1 MVICEKNV
9 LVALA
14 VAVAVAGVIDDAIA
28 AVVAL
33 LGEAAWSS
41 IVVVVVVGMEVV
53 EMQAWVVRW
62 SRPIHSRLY

>member
-1 MVICEKNV
+1 M
-9 LVALA
+9 LVAL
-14 VAVAVAGVIDDAIA
+14 AVAVAGVIDDAIA

-41 IVVVVVVGMEVV
+41 IVVVVVVGMEAV
-53 EMQAWVVRW
+53 EMQALVVRW

>member
-1 MVICEKNV
+1 M

-41 IVVVVVVGMEVV
+41 IVVVVVVGMEAV

>member
-1 MVICEKNV
+1 M
-9 LVALA
+9 LVAL
-14 VAVAVAGVIDDAIA
+14 AVAGVIDDAIA
-28 AVVAL
+28 TVVAL

-41 IVVVVVVGMEVV
+41 IFVVVVVAVVVGMEAV

>member
-1 MVICEKNV
+1 M

-41 IVVVVVVGMEVV
+41 RVVVVVVVVVVVGMEAV
-53 EMQAWVVRW
+53 EMQALVVRW

>member
-1 MVICEKNV
+1 

-14 VAVAVAGVIDDAIA
+14 LAVAGVIDDAIA
-28 AVVAL
+28 TVVAL

-41 IVVVVVVGMEVV
+41 IFVVVVVVVVVDMEVV

>member
-1 MVICEKNV
+1 M

-41 IVVVVVVGMEVV
+41 IVVVVVVVVVGMEAV